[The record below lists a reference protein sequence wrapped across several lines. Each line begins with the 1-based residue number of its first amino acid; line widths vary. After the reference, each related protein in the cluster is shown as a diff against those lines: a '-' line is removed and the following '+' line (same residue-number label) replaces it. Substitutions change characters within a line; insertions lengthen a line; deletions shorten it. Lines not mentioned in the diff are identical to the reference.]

1 MVKEFYAA
9 GLHRMEELTAPYAEV
24 IDIDSSSLPPA
35 ETFSSW
41 NGEQVAATLRHVPG
55 NNHFNPHIRQLMHV
69 AYKLAAEKGKEYLDL
84 VEKNEEIIGMQV
96 QENLLERHIKRLFL

>member
-1 MVKEFYAA
+1 
-9 GLHRMEELTAPYAEV
+9 
-24 IDIDSSSLPPA
+24 
-35 ETFSSW
+35 
-41 NGEQVAATLRHVPG
+41 
-55 NNHFNPHIRQLMHV
+55 MHV